1 MAKGLF
7 TLTQQIQALRQG
19 AWDGYTPP
27 AVEYLVVGG
36 GQTVGSQTGGGG
48 GGMLQGVV
56 PVFKGQTILAT
67 VGGAATNSSFGSMV
81 AFAGGGTP
89 AGSGAGGYNGPNTNT
104 IRQGQQ
110 GTYGQGNAGG
120 YGQDT
125 GAAYYGGGGGG
136 AGAPGTGPLGGCGD
150 GGNGLASTLS
160 GLATYGG
167 GGGGGHAY
175 GGTPGFG
182 GVGGGGGS
190 LVSGTDGVN
199 GATNTGGG
207 GGASSYGP
215 PYGTG
220 GTGGSGI
227 VAISYP
233 IFYGA
238 PTSTTGSP
246 NVMISG
252 SGSIYFNGKNS
263 AIYPFSQGYLSSSDF
278 TIEAWVYPT
287 VAQTSGLILI
297 GQGDLGTAAGS
308 SYYFSVG
315 SAGDCSVYVGGTT
328 YTITAPNPSTGQW
341 SHVALV
347 RSGNT
352 LSSYR
357 NGTRI
362 GTGSVTGT
370 VNNGTA
376 TYYPSSGGISNV
388 GGGANFTGYMS
399 NLRRIVGSGGYN
411 AASATITVPTA
422 PLTATA
428 NTTLLV
434 FQDGYSPFKDASTAA
449 TPMSS
454 LYNRYS
460 ANTVPRGTFLTPFD
474 SSTYTNIARVYEWT
488 SSGSITF

>member
-1 MAKGLF
+1 
-7 TLTQQIQALRQG
+7 
-19 AWDGYTPP
+19 
-27 AVEYLVVGG
+27 V
-36 GQTVGSQTGGGG
+36 
-48 GGMLQGVV
+48 
-56 PVFKGQTILAT
+56 
-67 VGGAATNSSFGSMV
+67 
-81 AFAGGGTP
+81 
-89 AGSGAGGYNGPNTNT
+89 TNT
-104 IRQGQQ
+104 AVYTSNFTPSTTPLTAISGTKILLMQNNFTGNNNAFYDASANNFAITRNGNTTQ
-110 GTYGQGNAGG
+110 GTF
-120 YGQDT
+120 T
-125 GAAYYGGGGGG
+125 
-136 AGAPGTGPLGGCGD
+136 
-150 GGNGLASTLS
+150 
-160 GLATYGG
+160 
-167 GGGGGHAY
+167 
-175 GGTPGFG
+175 
-182 GVGGGGGS
+182 
-190 LVSGTDGVN
+190 
-199 GATNTGGG
+199 
-207 GGASSYGP
+207 
-215 PYGTG
+215 PYG
-220 GTGGSGI
+220 SNW
-227 VAISYP
+227 S
-233 IFYGA
+233 
-238 PTSTTGSP
+238 
-246 NVMISG
+246 NN
-252 SGSIYFNGKNS
+252 FNGS
-263 AIYPFSQGYLSSSDF
+263 TGYLTVPSSSLFKPASSDF

-388 GGGANFTGYMS
+388 AGGANFTGYMS